1 MVSSFSE
8 ILEGAKGGKKKLAVV
23 CPYKKTEVEAVD
35 MAKKEGIAEPIF
47 VGDKKKI
54 DDVMKSSALEDIEII
69 SAKDD
74 VEAVSLACGLIREG
88 RASAIM
94 KGHLATS
101 TFLKGILDKEKGLY
115 KGRILSHIVVLSLPT
130 YPKLMFVTDGG
141 MNPHPDIETKVN
153 IVQNAIE
160 LARSLGIDAPKVALL
175 AGVETVSDN
184 QPETLDWAVIVKMAQ
199 RGQITGAVI
208 DGPVAMD
215 IAVSKEASHI
225 KGIESAI
232 AGETDIF
239 VVPTMAAGNIMAKA
253 LIHLAGA
260 EAGGIVV
267 GAKVP
272 VILLSRSDDAMTK
285 LRSIALGVMQL

>member
-1 MVSSFSE
+1 MVSSFKE
-8 ILEGAKGGKKKLAVV
+8 ILDSAKGSKKKLAIV
-23 CPYKKTEVEAVD
+23 CPYKKTEIEAVD
-35 MAKKEGIAEPIF
+35 IAVKEGVGEPIF

-54 DDVMKSSALEDIEII
+54 GEVVKATALENVEVL

-74 VEAVSLACGLIREG
+74 AEAVSSACGLIRDG
-88 RASAIM
+88 KASAIM

-115 KGRILSHIVVLSLPT
+115 KGRVLSHIVVLSLPT

-160 LARSLGIDAPKVALL
+160 LARSLGIETPKVALL

-184 QPETLDWAVIVKMAQ
+184 QPETLDAAVIVKMAQ

-215 IAVSKEASHI
+215 IAVSKEAGEI
-225 KGIESAI
+225 KGIESSI

-267 GAKVP
+267 GAQAP

-285 LRSIALGVMQL
+285 LRSIALGVSQI